1 MKGTMMQF
9 PPTLA
14 PLLERAGKLF
24 PNLPWIV
31 QCLAYLSLC
40 RQVARWHREAPSAGA
55 REIVILNPRNQ
66 VRAKRS

>member
-1 MKGTMMQF
+1 MKRTMTQF
-9 PPTLA
+9 PLTLA

-40 RQVARWHREAPSAGA
+40 RQVARWHREA
-55 REIVILNPRNQ
+55 RFR
-66 VRAKRS
+66 RSTGNSHLESQESS